1 VSPFLLPLYFSTP
14 IMATRAAAAV
24 AAAAARRA
32 SPLLRAG
39 VAPIAT
45 RATMAAEAPRA
56 WAATRTL
63 GATPTAAAKAA
74 PPPPRDA
81 AAADGAG
88 NKSMF
93 TSGTVRVADVL
104 ALKGEV
110 FYSTTADA
118 LVYDAIVEMV
128 KHNIGSLVVVEP
140 AEGGA
145 GGLKPVGILTE
156 RDYLDKY
163 VVRLLLVACLA
174 LFPRAVTV
182 AWLYVPF
189 RIQHELQTDVRTPFC
204 LVRCPLIVMLPYGS
218 GAPCVAQSC
227 DSWALQPDDQG
238 VGHYEREE
246 ARGRRRRHD
255 ARGLHGPD
263 GRQPGAPHPRVGGK
277 RAAQGPNQ
285 YW

>member
-1 VSPFLLPLYFSTP
+1 
-14 IMATRAAAAV
+14 MATRAAAAV

-32 SPLLRAG
+32 SPLLPRAG
-39 VAPIAT
+39 VATAAT
-45 RATMAAEAPRA
+45 RATMAAAAPRA
-56 WAATRTL
+56 WAATRAL
-63 GATPTAAAKAA
+63 GSTPAAAAKAA

-174 LFPRAVTV
+174 LFSSSCGCCLAFCAVSHAT
-182 AWLYVPF
+182 
-189 RIQHELQTDVRTPFC
+189 
-204 LVRCPLIVMLPYGS
+204 
-218 GAPCVAQSC
+218 
-227 DSWALQPDDQG
+227 
-238 VGHYEREE
+238 
-246 ARGRRRRHD
+246 
-255 ARGLHGPD
+255 
-263 GRQPGAPHPRVGGK
+263 
-277 RAAQGPNQ
+277 
-285 YW
+285 